1 MYNLENLLIPFMVSG
16 IIGTTL
22 SLTLFSIF
30 QNSEIFRIW
39 GSPKYLNV
47 TTAGFFVLSYL
58 STLFYIIFQI
68 EFLLIISLIFLLT
81 AGIFILLS
89 IIYIFRLHIIE
100 KSINRLKETKQ
111 LPELFGEK

>member
-1 MYNLENLLIPFMVSG
+1 MYKLETLLIPFIVSG

-30 QNSEIFRIW
+30 HNSEVFRIW
-39 GSPKYLNV
+39 GSPEYLNV

-58 STLFYIIFQI
+58 STLIYIIFQI
-68 EFLLIISLIFLLT
+68 EFLLIISLVFLLV
-81 AGIFILLS
+81 AGVFILIS
-89 IIYIFRLHIIE
+89 IIYIFNLHKIE

-111 LPELFGEK
+111 LSEIFDEK